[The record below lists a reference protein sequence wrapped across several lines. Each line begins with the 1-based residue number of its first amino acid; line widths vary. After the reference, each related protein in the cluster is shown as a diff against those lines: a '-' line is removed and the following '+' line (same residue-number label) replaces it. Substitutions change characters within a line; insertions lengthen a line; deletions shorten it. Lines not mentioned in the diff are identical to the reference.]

1 MKEEYFEN
9 LRRVLL
15 ESEVILGCSSKSI
28 MPIIF
33 LQTSCHQLSIYHI
46 TLWMQWESKSLP
58 GLALTYFLASS
69 LLLHTHTHT
78 HTHTPL
84 NSALSPHQVQNLV
97 DPQQILLIQLERRV
111 FPAGIFTSSE
121 SLSSLNLFVKLK
133 QMRVTYKLILRS
145 PQSYRNN
152 LMLWRTPA
160 Y

>member
-1 MKEEYFEN
+1 MLKQEYHAHYFSTN
-9 LRRVLL
+9 LMPSTEHLPHYTVNAMGKQVPPRTHSYLL
-15 ESEVILGCSSKSI
+15 
-28 MPIIF
+28 
-33 LQTSCHQLSIYHI
+33 LSI
-46 TLWMQWESKSLP
+46 LSP
-58 GLALTYFLASS
+58 F
-69 LLLHTHTHT
+69 THTHT

-84 NSALSPHQVQNLV
+84 NSALSPHQVQNLL
-97 DPQQILLIQLERRV
+97 DPQKILLIQLERRV